1 MKDDIDI
8 FKGPTKPKESVKKEK
23 KALTLKNAHILFSG
37 RQKVLNVF
45 ETGIFP
51 KGKQGKG
58 LKSILDCVAK
68 ASDSKHLKILT
79 PKQILQ
85 RSLIVLAQ
93 VKAGNTA
100 VNWINKIRQI
110 IYSFYRAK

>member
-23 KALTLKNAHILFSG
+23 KALTHILFSG

-68 ASDSKHLKILT
+68 VSDSKHLKILT

>member
-8 FKGPTKPKESVKKEK
+8 FKGPTKPKGSVKKEK
-23 KALTLKNAHILFSG
+23 KALTLKNTHILFNG
-37 RQKVLNVF
+37 RQKVLNAKKFF

-51 KGKQGKG
+51 NGKQGKG

-68 ASDSKHLKILT
+68 VSDSKHLKILT

-100 VNWINKIRQI
+100 VN
-110 IYSFYRAK
+110 